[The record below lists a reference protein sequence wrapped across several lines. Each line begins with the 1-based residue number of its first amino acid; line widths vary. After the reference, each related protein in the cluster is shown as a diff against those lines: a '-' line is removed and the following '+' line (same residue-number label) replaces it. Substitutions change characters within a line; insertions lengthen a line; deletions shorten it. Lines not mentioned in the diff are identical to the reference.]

1 MNKSKYLLLILLS
14 LFSYV
19 IFTQILFA
27 ENNLI
32 ELKGT
37 LYKTHQFTK
46 KEKKD
51 DKEIEYAYLTFM
63 LNGSNKFFILKLN
76 VDSLHQGFNIFT
88 GVNKSLNYA
97 GQIRVKI
104 KKSDILKVRPMVYE
118 IYADDQNIY
127 ERKNRPFGNIY
138 LFVILGFTL
147 LVIAVLSI
155 SNFKKKRKMIYLP

>member
-1 MNKSKYLLLILLS
+1 MNKSRYIILILLS

-32 ELKGT
+32 ALKGT

-76 VDSLHQGFNIFT
+76 VDSVYQSFNLFT
-88 GVNKSLNYA
+88 GVHKSLKYA
-97 GQIRVKI
+97 GQIKVKI
-104 KKSDILKVRPMVYE
+104 KKSDILKVRPVVYE
-118 IYADDQNIY
+118 VYADDQNIY
-127 ERKNRPFGNIY
+127 ELKNKPFGNIY
-138 LFVILGFTL
+138 LFAILGFTL
-147 LVIAVLSI
+147 LVAVVLSI
-155 SNFKKKRKMIYLP
+155 ANLKKKREVVYIP

>member
-1 MNKSKYLLLILLS
+1 MNKSRYIILILLS

-46 KEKKD
+46 KEKKG

-76 VDSLHQGFNIFT
+76 VDSLHQGFNLFT

-97 GQIRVKI
+97 GQIKVKI
-104 KKSDILKVRPMVYE
+104 KKSDILKVRPVVYE

-127 ERKNRPFGNIY
+127 ERMKKPLGNIY

-147 LVIAVLSI
+147 LVVAVLSI
-155 SNFKKKRKMIYLP
+155 SKKKQQAIYAP

>member
-1 MNKSKYLLLILLS
+1 MNKSRYIILILLS

-46 KEKKD
+46 KEKKG

-76 VDSLHQGFNIFT
+76 VDSLHQGFNLFT

-97 GQIRVKI
+97 GQIKVKI
-104 KKSDILKVRPMVYE
+104 KKSDILKVRPVVYE

-127 ERKNRPFGNIY
+127 ERMKKPLGNIY

-147 LVIAVLSI
+147 LVVAVLSI
-155 SNFKKKRKMIYLP
+155 SNLKKKQQAIYVP